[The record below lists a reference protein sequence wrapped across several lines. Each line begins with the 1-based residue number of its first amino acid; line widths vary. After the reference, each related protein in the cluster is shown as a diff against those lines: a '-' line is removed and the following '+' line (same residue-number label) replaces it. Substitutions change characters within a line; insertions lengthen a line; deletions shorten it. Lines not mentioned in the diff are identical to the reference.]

1 MEQNHFGR
9 LRALAH
15 VGAGRS
21 AAFRY
26 VALAVAWLALWRLS
40 ALMQYDPHASLWFP
54 PAGLTLAALL
64 VMGWRALPV
73 LVPCAIAATFWID
86 RIYGTGLPAQELLVS
101 GVLFAIVHCLSYG
114 LGALVMRRTIRRS
127 ANPSTP
133 TVVTTFLLVS
143 ALASLGA
150 TVLGIRALESTGMI
164 APSFQSLWLPWW
176 IGDLAGALVLTPLF
190 VGLLSW
196 RYPQIEPWLGGL
208 SFLPQTRGSGIYA
221 GKLALEVLVVVVVL
235 AADAYFHSPETA
247 FAMFFL
253 ILPQMWVVYTESPF
267 RGALSIAL
275 VSTAIA
281 VLVALLGITRDALV
295 YQFAIC
301 VIAASAYFGFAVP
314 ALVAQNRHLSE
325 LASTDGLTGA
335 ATKTHFFECSERE
348 LANARSQGLPASLLV
363 MDIDRFKSINDSHGH
378 AAGDQILMSLVRTL
392 RHQLRQSDLIG
403 RFGGD
408 EFMVLL
414 PGLALDRAEATADRL
429 RRALAELRASGLG
442 QGSLSVSFGVAAIG
456 DGEGIM
462 DAFRRADERL
472 LQAKRDRQSAAEAT
486 V

>member
-1 MEQNHFGR
+1 MEHHHFGR

-15 VGAGRS
+15 VGADRS
-21 AAFRY
+21 GAFRY
-26 VALAVAWLALWRLS
+26 GALAVAWLALWRLS
-40 ALMQYDPHASLWFP
+40 AVMQYDPHASLWFP
-54 PAGLTLAALL
+54 PAGLTLAAML

-73 LVPCAIAATFWID
+73 LVPCAIVATFWID
-86 RIYGTGLPAQELLVS
+86 RIYGTDLPARALLVS
-101 GVLFAIVHCLSYG
+101 GIVFAMAHCLSYG
-114 LGALVMRRTIRRS
+114 LGALVMRRAIRRS
-127 ANPSTP
+127 TSPSTP
-133 TVVTTFLLVS
+133 VVVTAFLLVS
-143 ALASLGA
+143 ALASLSA
-150 TVLGIRALESTGMI
+150 TVLGIRGLEATGLI
-164 APSFQSLWLPWW
+164 AASAPPLWLPWW

-208 SFLPQTRGSGIYA
+208 SFLPQSRGSGTYA
-221 GKLALEVLVVVVVL
+221 GKLALEMLVVIVVL
-235 AADAYFHSPETA
+235 AANAYLGTPEAA

-267 RGALSIAL
+267 RSALSIAL

-281 VLVALLGITRDALV
+281 LLVALFGITREALV

-301 VIAASAYFGFAVP
+301 VIAASGYFGFAVP

-325 LASTDGLTGA
+325 LATTDGLTGA

-348 LANARSQGLPASLLV
+348 LADVRSQGLPVSLLV
-363 MDIDRFKSINDSHGH
+363 MDIDRFKAINDGHGH
-378 AAGDQILMSLVRTL
+378 AAGDQVLVGLVRTL
-392 RHQLRQSDLIG
+392 RHQLRQSDLVG

-414 PGLALDRAEATADRL
+414 PGLALDRAEATAERL
-429 RRALAELRASGLG
+429 RRALAEMRTPGLAPG
-442 QGSLSVSFGVAAIG
+442 LSVSFGVAAVG

-462 DAFRRADERL
+462 EAFRRADDRL
-472 LQAKRDRQSAAEAT
+472 LEAKQHRRDAAAAT
-486 V
+486 A

>member
-9 LRALAH
+9 LRTLAQL
-15 VGAGRS
+15 GTGRS
-21 AAFRY
+21 DAFRY
-26 VALAVAWLALWRLS
+26 AALAIAWLALWRLS

-73 LVPCAIAATFWID
+73 LMPCAIVATFWID
-86 RIYGTGLPAQELLVS
+86 RIYATHLPARELWVS
-101 GVLFAIVHCLSYG
+101 GILFATVHCLSYG
-114 LGALVMRRTIRRS
+114 SGAWVLRRMIRRS
-127 ANPSTP
+127 ASPSTP
-133 TVVTTFLLVS
+133 TVVTTFLLIS

-150 TVLGIRALESTGMI
+150 TVLGIRALEATGMI
-164 APSFQSLWLPWW
+164 VPSSQSLWLPWW

-208 SFLPQTRGSGIYA
+208 SFLPQSRGSGTYA
-221 GKLALEVLVVVVVL
+221 GKLMLEIIVVIAVLT
-235 AADAYFHSPETA
+235 ADAYFHSPDTA

-267 RGALSIAL
+267 RAALSIAL
-275 VSTAIA
+275 MSTAIA

-348 LANARSQGLPASLLV
+348 LADARSQGMPVSLLV
-363 MDIDRFKSINDSHGH
+363 MDIDCFKAINDGYGH
-378 AAGDQILMSLVRTL
+378 AAGDQILIGLVRTL

-429 RRALAELRASGLG
+429 RRALAEMRVPGSSHGLSAG
-442 QGSLSVSFGVAAIG
+442 FGVAAVG
-456 DGEGIM
+456 DGESIM
-462 DAFRRADERL
+462 EAFRRADERL
-472 LQAKRDRQSAAEAT
+472 LGAKRNRPPAVEAT
-486 V
+486 N